1 MGWHVQQVGHDCL
14 ELVTGVRPTGYL
26 LQIQADT
33 RESSDKTREKCN
45 FSRYYLLIEIVETL
59 KYVIEDN
66 RSSGGSGTAA
76 MRWLLSTDENR
87 GEISRDRDRCVRFLS
102 LLPSRF
108 SRLRFT

>member
-1 MGWHVQQVGHDCL
+1 M
-14 ELVTGVRPTGYL
+14 
-26 LQIQADT
+26 
-33 RESSDKTREKCN
+33 
-45 FSRYYLLIEIVETL
+45 EIVETL
-59 KYVIEDN
+59 KYMIEGRNGASLPEDG

-76 MRWLLSTDENR
+76 MRWLLSTNENR